1 MKKTSKR
8 LFSLMLT
15 AVMML
20 GMAISGYAAGVVTFE
35 ANEQKFDFAPGS
47 VYSPSDLFTDFKN
60 LMPGDSITQSVRVKN
75 NGKDGYTTNIYI
87 RALGATPDKVIKEAT
102 DTAGE
107 VKFEDGKELNGTG
120 KTVNQKLLSQLKLN
134 VVVKKDSKK
143 LFDATADKTDG
154 LTDWV
159 LLGSLRKG
167 GEVDLDVTVTV
178 PVELT
183 GEDME
188 NVAAGIDWQF
198 KVEEIPDPAPVVPDT
213 GDNTGVMLYGAMFG
227 MAALALFAIIVL
239 KKRTKEE

>member
-8 LFSLMLT
+8 LFSLILT
-15 AVMML
+15 AVMMF

-60 LMPGDSITQSVRVKN
+60 LMPGDSVTQLVRVKN

-87 RALGATPDKVIKEAT
+87 RALGPADESEITPND
-102 DTAGE
+102 
-107 VKFEDGKELNGTG
+107 
-120 KTVNQKLLSQLKLN
+120 KTVNQKLLSQLELD

-198 KVEEIPDPAPVVPDT
+198 KVEEIPDPSVPDT
-213 GDNTGVMLYGAMFG
+213 GDNTGIMLYGAMFG

>member
-8 LFSLMLT
+8 LFSLILV
-15 AVMML
+15 AVMMI
-20 GMAISGYAAGVVTFE
+20 GMAISGFAAGVVTFE

-60 LMPGDSITQSVRVKN
+60 LMPGDSVTQSVRVKN

-120 KTVNQKLLSQLKLN
+120 KTVNQKVLSQLELD
-134 VVVKKDSKK
+134 VVAKKDSKK

-154 LTDWV
+154 LSDWV
-159 LLGSLRKG
+159 MLGSLRKG
-167 GEVDLDVTVTV
+167 GEVDIEVTVTV
-178 PVELT
+178 PLT
-183 GEDME
+183 MGNEFQ
-188 NVAAGIDWQF
+188 NVAGGIDWQF
-198 KVEEIPDPAPVVPDT
+198 KVEEIPDPSVPDT
-213 GDNTGVMLYGAMFG
+213 GDSTGIMLYSAMFG
-227 MAALALFAIIVL
+227 AAALALFVLIVL
-239 KKRTKEE
+239 KKRTREE